1 MIFGV
6 DPGSFLMLYI
16 RGVCEDSTLP
26 FERALEDAFTNE
38 ELLST
43 AKESGFCKRES
54 KLNPFVF
61 FDLMM
66 YDASS
71 VKPKSLNQLSIE
83 ALSVH
88 DIGISKQGM
97 DKRFNEQALGF
108 LKLLIEKQLSVE
120 IGQQIEAGWLS
131 LFNRVVIKDATRFE
145 LPEKY
150 KDQLPG
156 PGGAASKAGACLQ
169 FEYDLK
175 SGRIIDLNLTA
186 ANRPD
191 VRDAVQVLDKVACN
205 DLIIRD
211 LGYFAF
217 NSFLNISSK
226 GGFFVSRVRANVIVY
241 EMKDGKMQQL
251 DFKVLY
257 ERMRKQQ
264 LSRIEKNVFIGNTPK
279 IPVRMIIDLLPDDVY
294 EERIRKTNISHKS
307 KGYNSSEKF
316 KLNSRFNLIITNV
329 PQTVL
334 PMNVVPAL
342 YRIRWQI
349 ELIFKIWKSIIGI
362 HHNRI
367 MKYTRWLCILHFK
380 LLLMIVNWNI
390 VMDKR
395 NRLYKQSG
403 KLLSPN
409 KCFKTLFDNSYRL
422 RDALKHGLKGITNFV
437 KWVERIFREN
447 HWLERKKN
455 KMGLEKICYLLYC
468 KSNIYVYI

>member
-1 MIFGV
+1 M
-6 DPGSFLMLYI
+6 
-16 RGVCEDSTLP
+16 
-26 FERALEDAFTNE
+26 
-38 ELLST
+38 ST
-43 AKESGFCKRES
+43 AKETGFCRRES

-66 YDASS
+66 YDSS
-71 VKPKSLNQLSIE
+71 SAKPKSLNQLAIE
-83 ALSVH
+83 ALSGH

-97 DKRFNEQALGF
+97 DKRFNEQALAF
-108 LKLLIEKQLSVE
+108 LKQLIEKQLSVE
-120 IGQQIEAGWLS
+120 LGQQIEAGWLS
-131 LFNRVVIKDATRFE
+131 LFNRVLIKDATRFE

-156 PGGAASKAGACLQ
+156 SGGSASKAGACLQ

-175 SGRIIDLNLTA
+175 SGSIIDLNLTA

-191 VRDAVQVLDKVACN
+191 VKDAVQVLGNVECN

-217 NSFLNISSK
+217 SAFLNISSK
-226 GGFFVSRVRANVIVY
+226 GGFFVSRVRANAIIY
-241 EMKDGKMQQL
+241 EMKGGEIQQL

-257 ERMRKQQ
+257 ERMKKHQ
-264 LSRIEKNVFIGNTPK
+264 LSRIEKDVFIGNTPK
-279 IPVRMIIDLLPDDVY
+279 IPVRMIIDLLPDAVY
-294 EERIRKTNISHKS
+294 EERIRKTNRSHKR

-316 KLNSRFNLIITNV
+316 KFNSRFNLIITNV
-329 PQTVL
+329 PEDVL
-334 PMNVVPAL
+334 PTDVVPAL

-362 HHNRI
+362 HHNRN

-390 VMDKR
+390 VMAKR
-395 NRLYKQSG
+395 NHIYKQRG
-403 KLLSPN
+403 KLLSLN

-422 RDALKHGLKGITNFV
+422 RDALKKGLKGIVDFI
-437 KWVERIFREN
+437 KWVEKIFREN

-455 KMGLEKICYLLYC
+455 KMGLEKTCYLFYC

>member
-1 MIFGV
+1 M
-6 DPGSFLMLYI
+6 
-16 RGVCEDSTLP
+16 
-26 FERALEDAFTNE
+26 
-38 ELLST
+38 ST
-43 AKESGFCKRES
+43 AKAAGFCKRES
-54 KLNPFVF
+54 KLNPLVF
-61 FDLMM
+61 FDLLM

-71 VKPKSLNQLSIE
+71 AKPKSLNQLSIE
-83 ALSVH
+83 ALSAH
-88 DIGISKQGM
+88 DVGISKQGM

-120 IGQQIEAGWLS
+120 ISQQIEAGWLS

-145 LPEKY
+145 LPEKF

-156 PGGAASKAGACLQ
+156 SGGSASKAGACLQ

-175 SGRIIDLNLTA
+175 SGNIIDLNLTA

-191 VRDAVQVLDKVACN
+191 VKDAVQVLDKVECN

-217 NSFLNISSK
+217 KSFLNISSK
-226 GGFFVSRVRANVIVY
+226 GGFFVSRVRANAIVY
-241 EMKDGKMQQL
+241 EMKGGKIQKL

-257 ERMRKQQ
+257 EWMRNHH

-279 IPVRMIIDLLPDDVY
+279 IPVRMIIDLLPDAVY
-294 EERIRKTNISHKS
+294 EERIRKTNLSHKS
-307 KGYNSSEKF
+307 KGYTSSEKF
-316 KLNSRFNLIITNV
+316 KLNSRFNLFITNV
-329 PQTVL
+329 SQTVL
-334 PMNVVPAL
+334 PIDVVPAL

-395 NRLYKQSG
+395 NRFYKQSG

-422 RDALKHGLKGITNFV
+422 RNALKEGTKGVLNFI
-437 KWVERIFREN
+437 KWVEKVFKGN
-447 HWLERKKN
+447 HWLEKKKN
-455 KMGLEKICYLLYC
+455 KTGLEKICYLLYC
-468 KSNIYVYI
+468 KSNFYVCI

>member
-1 MIFGV
+1 M
-6 DPGSFLMLYI
+6 
-16 RGVCEDSTLP
+16 
-26 FERALEDAFTNE
+26 
-38 ELLST
+38 ST
-43 AKESGFCKRES
+43 AKETGFCRRES

-66 YDASS
+66 YDSS
-71 VKPKSLNQLSIE
+71 SAKPKSLNQLAIE

-97 DKRFNEQALGF
+97 DKRFNEQALAF
-108 LKLLIEKQLSVE
+108 LKHLIEKQLSVE
-120 IGQQIEAGWLS
+120 LGQQIEAGWLS
-131 LFNRVVIKDATRFE
+131 LFNRVLIKDATRFD

-150 KDQLPG
+150 KDHLAG
-156 PGGAASKAGACLQ
+156 SGGSASKAGACLQ

-175 SGRIIDLNLTA
+175 RGSIIDLNLTA
-186 ANRPD
+186 SNRPD
-191 VRDAVQVLDKVACN
+191 VKDAVQVLDNVACN

-217 NSFLNISSK
+217 KSFLNISNK
-226 GGFFVSRVRANVIVY
+226 GAFFISRLRPKTIVY
-241 EMKDGKMQQL
+241 EMENGAMQQL
-251 DFKVLY
+251 NFNVLY
-257 ERMRKQQ
+257 ERMRKHR
-264 LSRIEKNVFIGNTPK
+264 LPRIEKDVFIGNEPK
-279 IPVRMIIDLLPDDVY
+279 IPVRLIIELLPDEIY
-294 EERIRKTNISHKS
+294 EQRIRKSNADHKR

-316 KLNSRFNLIITNV
+316 KLNSRFNFIITNV

-334 PMNVVPAL
+334 PIDVIPAL

-390 VMDKR
+390 VMGKR
-395 NRLYKQSG
+395 NHIYKQRG
-403 KLLSPN
+403 KLLSLN

-422 RDALKHGLKGITNFV
+422 RNALKEGLNGITNFI
-437 KWVERIFREN
+437 KWEEKIFREN

-455 KMGLEKICYLLYC
+455 KMGLEKICYLFYC

>member
-1 MIFGV
+1 M
-6 DPGSFLMLYI
+6 
-16 RGVCEDSTLP
+16 CENETLSLK
-26 FERALEDAFTNE
+26 RSLEDVFTYE

-43 AKESGFCKRES
+43 AKKTGFCRRES

-66 YDASS
+66 YDSS
-71 VKPKSLNQLSIE
+71 SAKPKSLNQLAIE

-97 DKRFNEQALGF
+97 DKRFSEQALAF
-108 LKLLIEKQLSVE
+108 LKHLIEKQLSVE
-120 IGQQIEAGWLS
+120 LGQQIEAGWLS

-145 LPEKY
+145 LPEIY
-150 KDQLPG
+150 KDHLAG
-156 PGGAASKAGACLQ
+156 SGGAASKAGACLQ

-175 SGRIIDLNLTA
+175 SGSIIDLNLTA

-191 VRDAVQVLDKVACN
+191 VRDAVQVLDNVACN

-226 GGFFVSRVRANVIVY
+226 GGFFISRVRANAIVY
-241 EMKDGKMQQL
+241 EMKDEKLQQL

-257 ERMRKQQ
+257 EWMRKHQ
-264 LSRIEKNVFIGNTPK
+264 LSRIEKDVFIGNTPK
-279 IPVRMIIDLLPDDVY
+279 IPVRMIIDLLPDNVY
-294 EERIRKTNISHKS
+294 EERIRKTNRSHNKQ
-307 KGYNSSEKF
+307 GYNSSEKF
-316 KLNSRFNLIITNV
+316 KLRSRFNLVITNV

-334 PMNVVPAL
+334 PTDVIPAL
-342 YRIRWQI
+342 YRMRWQI

-390 VMDKR
+390 VMGKR
-395 NRLYKQSG
+395 NHIYKQKG
-403 KLLSPN
+403 KLLSLN

-422 RDALKHGLKGITNFV
+422 RDAIKNRLNGIANFI
-437 KWVERIFREN
+437 KWVEKIFRVN

-455 KMGLEKICYLLYC
+455 KMGLEKICYLFYC
-468 KSNIYVYI
+468 KSNMYVYI

>member
-1 MIFGV
+1 M
-6 DPGSFLMLYI
+6 
-16 RGVCEDSTLP
+16 EDV
-26 FERALEDAFTNE
+26 FTYE
-38 ELLST
+38 ELMST
-43 AKESGFCKRES
+43 AKVAGFCKRES
-54 KLNPFVF
+54 KLNPLVF

-71 VKPKSLNQLSIE
+71 AKPKSLNQLSIE
-83 ALSVH
+83 ALSAH
-88 DIGISKQGM
+88 DVGISKQGM
-97 DKRFNEQALGF
+97 DKRFNDQALGF

-120 IGQQIEAGWLS
+120 ISQQIEAGWLS

-145 LPEKY
+145 LPEKF

-156 PGGAASKAGACLQ
+156 SGGSASKAGACLQ

-175 SGRIIDLNLTA
+175 SGNIIDLNLTA

-191 VRDAVQVLDKVACN
+191 VKDAVQVLDKVECN

-217 NSFLNISSK
+217 KSFLNISSK
-226 GGFFVSRVRANVIVY
+226 GGFFVSRVRANAIVY
-241 EMKDGKMQQL
+241 EMKGGKIQKL

-257 ERMRKQQ
+257 EWMRNHH

-279 IPVRMIIDLLPDDVY
+279 IPVRMIIDLLPDAVY
-294 EERIRKTNISHKS
+294 EERIRKTNLSHKS
-307 KGYNSSEKF
+307 KGYTSSEKF

-329 PQTVL
+329 SQTVL
-334 PMNVVPAL
+334 PIDVVPAL

-395 NRLYKQSG
+395 NRFYKQSG

-422 RDALKHGLKGITNFV
+422 RNALKEGTKGVLNFI
-437 KWVERIFREN
+437 KWVEKVFKGN
-447 HWLERKKN
+447 HWLEKKKN
-455 KMGLEKICYLLYC
+455 KIGLEKICYLLYC
-468 KSNIYVYI
+468 KSNFYVYI

>member
-1 MIFGV
+1 
-6 DPGSFLMLYI
+6 
-16 RGVCEDSTLP
+16 
-26 FERALEDAFTNE
+26 LEDVFTYE
-38 ELLST
+38 ELMST
-43 AKESGFCKRES
+43 AKETGFCRRES

-66 YDASS
+66 YDSS
-71 VKPKSLNQLSIE
+71 SAKPKSLNQLAIE
-83 ALSVH
+83 ALSVY

-97 DKRFNEQALGF
+97 DKRFNEQALAF
-108 LKLLIEKQLSVE
+108 LKHLIEKQLSVE
-120 IGQQIEAGWLS
+120 LGQQIEAGWLS
-131 LFNRVVIKDATRFE
+131 LFNRVVIKDATRFD
-145 LPEKY
+145 LPEKF
-150 KDQLPG
+150 KDHLAG

-175 SGRIIDLNLTA
+175 SGSIIDLNLTA

-191 VRDAVQVLDKVACN
+191 VKDAVQVLDNVACN

-217 NSFLNISSK
+217 KSFLNISDK
-226 GGFFVSRVRANVIVY
+226 GAFFISRLRPKTIVY
-241 EMKDGKMQQL
+241 EIEKGVMQQL
-251 DFKVLY
+251 NFKVLY
-257 ERMRKQQ
+257 ERMKKHQ
-264 LSRIEKNVFIGNTPK
+264 LPRIEKDVFIGNEPK
-279 IPVRMIIDLLPDDVY
+279 IPVRLIMELLPDEIY
-294 EERIRKTNISHKS
+294 EQRIRKSNADHKR
-307 KGYNSSEKF
+307 KGRNTSEKF
-316 KLNSRFNLIITNV
+316 KFLSRFNFIITNV
-329 PQTVL
+329 PEDVL
-334 PMNVVPAL
+334 PTDVVPAL

-390 VMDKR
+390 VMGKR
-395 NRLYKQSG
+395 NHIYKQRG
-403 KLLSPN
+403 KLLSLN

-422 RDALKHGLKGITNFV
+422 RDALKNGVKGIANFI
-437 KWVERIFREN
+437 KWVEKIFREN

-455 KMGLEKICYLLYC
+455 KIGLEKICYLLYC

>member
-1 MIFGV
+1 
-6 DPGSFLMLYI
+6 
-16 RGVCEDSTLP
+16 
-26 FERALEDAFTNE
+26 
-38 ELLST
+38 
-43 AKESGFCKRES
+43 
-54 KLNPFVF
+54 
-61 FDLMM
+61 MM
-66 YDASS
+66 YDSS
-71 VKPKSLNQLSIE
+71 SAKPKSLNQLAIE
-83 ALSVH
+83 ALSVY

-97 DKRFNEQALGF
+97 DKRFNEQALAF
-108 LKLLIEKQLSVE
+108 LKHLIEKQLSVE
-120 IGQQIEAGWLS
+120 LGQQIEAGWLS
-131 LFNRVVIKDATRFE
+131 LFHRVVIKDATRFD

-150 KDQLPG
+150 KDHLAG

-175 SGRIIDLNLTA
+175 SGSIIDLNLTA

-191 VRDAVQVLDKVACN
+191 VKDAVQVLDNVAFN

-217 NSFLNISSK
+217 KSLLNISNK
-226 GGFFVSRVRANVIVY
+226 GAFFISRLRPKTIVY
-241 EMKDGKMQQL
+241 EMRNGVMQQL
-251 DFKVLY
+251 NFRVLY
-257 ERMRKQQ
+257 ERMRKHQ
-264 LSRIEKNVFIGNTPK
+264 LPRIEKDVFIGNEPK
-279 IPVRMIIDLLPDDVY
+279 IPVRLIMELLPDEIY
-294 EERIRKTNISHKS
+294 EQRIRKSNADHKR
-307 KGYNSSEKF
+307 KGRNTSETFKF
-316 KLNSRFNLIITNV
+316 LSRFNFIITNV
-329 PQTVL
+329 PKDVL
-334 PMNVVPAL
+334 PTDVVPAL

-390 VMDKR
+390 VMNKR
-395 NRLYKQSG
+395 NHIYKQRG
-403 KLLSPN
+403 KLLSLN

-422 RDALKHGLKGITNFV
+422 RDALKNGLKGIANFI
-437 KWVERIFREN
+437 KWVEKIFREN

>member
-1 MIFGV
+1 M
-6 DPGSFLMLYI
+6 
-16 RGVCEDSTLP
+16 
-26 FERALEDAFTNE
+26 
-38 ELLST
+38 ST
-43 AKESGFCKRES
+43 AKAAGFCKRES
-54 KLNPFVF
+54 KLNPLVF

-71 VKPKSLNQLSIE
+71 AKPKSLNQLSIE
-83 ALSVH
+83 ALSAH
-88 DIGISKQGM
+88 DVGISKQGM

-120 IGQQIEAGWLS
+120 ISQQIEAGWLS

-145 LPEKY
+145 LPEKF

-156 PGGAASKAGACLQ
+156 SGGSASKAGACLQ

-175 SGRIIDLNLTA
+175 SGNIIDLNLTA

-191 VRDAVQVLDKVACN
+191 VKDAVQVLDKVECN

-217 NSFLNISSK
+217 KSFLNISSK
-226 GGFFVSRVRANVIVY
+226 GGFFVSRVRANAIVY
-241 EMKDGKMQQL
+241 EMKGGKIQSL

-257 ERMRKQQ
+257 EWMRNQH

-279 IPVRMIIDLLPDDVY
+279 IPVRMIIDLLPDAVY
-294 EERIRKTNISHKS
+294 EERIRKTNLSHKS
-307 KGYNSSEKF
+307 KGYTSSEKF
-316 KLNSRFNLIITNV
+316 KLNSRFNLFITNV
-329 PQTVL
+329 SQTVL
-334 PMNVVPAL
+334 PIDVVPAL

-395 NRLYKQSG
+395 NRFYKQSG

-422 RDALKHGLKGITNFV
+422 RNALKEGTKGVLNFI
-437 KWVERIFREN
+437 KWVEKVFKGN
-447 HWLERKKN
+447 HWLEKKKN
-455 KMGLEKICYLLYC
+455 KTGLEKICYLLYC
-468 KSNIYVYI
+468 KSNFYVYI

>member
-1 MIFGV
+1 M
-6 DPGSFLMLYI
+6 
-16 RGVCEDSTLP
+16 
-26 FERALEDAFTNE
+26 
-38 ELLST
+38 ST
-43 AKESGFCKRES
+43 AKAAGFCKRES
-54 KLNPFVF
+54 KLNPLVF

-71 VKPKSLNQLSIE
+71 AKPKSLNQLSIE
-83 ALSVH
+83 ALSAH
-88 DIGISKQGM
+88 DVGISKQGM

-120 IGQQIEAGWLS
+120 ISQQIEAGWLS

-145 LPEKY
+145 LPEKF

-156 PGGAASKAGACLQ
+156 SGGSASKAGACLQ

-175 SGRIIDLNLTA
+175 SGNIIDLNLTA

-191 VRDAVQVLDKVACN
+191 VKDAVQVLDKVECN

-217 NSFLNISSK
+217 KSFLNISSK
-226 GGFFVSRVRANVIVY
+226 RGFFVSRVRANAIVY
-241 EMKDGKMQQL
+241 EMKGGKIQSL

-257 ERMRKQQ
+257 EWMRNQH

-279 IPVRMIIDLLPDDVY
+279 IPVRMIIDLLPDAVY
-294 EERIRKTNISHKS
+294 EERIRKTNLSHKS
-307 KGYNSSEKF
+307 KGYTSSEKF
-316 KLNSRFNLIITNV
+316 KLNSRFNLFITNV
-329 PQTVL
+329 SQTVL
-334 PMNVVPAL
+334 PIDVVPAL

-395 NRLYKQSG
+395 NRFYKQSG

-422 RDALKHGLKGITNFV
+422 RNALKEGTKGVLNFI
-437 KWVERIFREN
+437 KWVEKVFKGN
-447 HWLERKKN
+447 HWLEKKKN
-455 KMGLEKICYLLYC
+455 KTGLEKICYLLYC
-468 KSNIYVYI
+468 KSNFYVYI

>member
-1 MIFGV
+1 M
-6 DPGSFLMLYI
+6 
-16 RGVCEDSTLP
+16 
-26 FERALEDAFTNE
+26 
-38 ELLST
+38 ST
-43 AKESGFCKRES
+43 AKAAGFCKRES
-54 KLNPFVF
+54 KLNPLVF

-71 VKPKSLNQLSIE
+71 AKPKSLNQLSIE
-83 ALSVH
+83 ALSAH
-88 DIGISKQGM
+88 DVGISKQGM

-120 IGQQIEAGWLS
+120 ISQQIEAGWLS

-145 LPEKY
+145 LPEKF

-156 PGGAASKAGACLQ
+156 SGGSASKAGACLQ

-175 SGRIIDLNLTA
+175 SGNIIDLNLTA

-191 VRDAVQVLDKVACN
+191 VKDAVQVLDKVECN

-217 NSFLNISSK
+217 KSFLNISSK
-226 GGFFVSRVRANVIVY
+226 GGFFVSRVRANAIVY
-241 EMKDGKMQQL
+241 EMKGGKIQKL

-257 ERMRKQQ
+257 EWMRNHH

-279 IPVRMIIDLLPDDVY
+279 IPVRMIIDLLPDAVY
-294 EERIRKTNISHKS
+294 EERIRKTNLSHKS
-307 KGYNSSEKF
+307 KGYTSSEKF

-329 PQTVL
+329 SQTVL
-334 PMNVVPAL
+334 PIDVVPAL

-395 NRLYKQSG
+395 NRFYKQSG

-409 KCFKTLFDNSYRL
+409 KCFKTLFDNRYRL
-422 RDALKHGLKGITNFV
+422 RNALKEGTKGVLNFI
-437 KWVERIFREN
+437 KWVEKVFKGN
-447 HWLERKKN
+447 HWLEKKKN
-455 KMGLEKICYLLYC
+455 KTGLEKICYLLYC
-468 KSNIYVYI
+468 KSNFYVYI

>member
-1 MIFGV
+1 M
-6 DPGSFLMLYI
+6 
-16 RGVCEDSTLP
+16 
-26 FERALEDAFTNE
+26 
-38 ELLST
+38 ST
-43 AKESGFCKRES
+43 AKAAGFCKRES
-54 KLNPFVF
+54 KLNPLVF

-71 VKPKSLNQLSIE
+71 AKPKSLNQLSIE
-83 ALSVH
+83 ALSAH
-88 DIGISKQGM
+88 DVGISKQGM

-120 IGQQIEAGWLS
+120 ISQQIEAGWLS

-145 LPEKY
+145 LPEKF

-156 PGGAASKAGACLQ
+156 SGGSASKAGACLQ

-175 SGRIIDLNLTA
+175 SGNIIDLNLTA

-191 VRDAVQVLDKVACN
+191 VKDAVQVLDKVECN

-217 NSFLNISSK
+217 KSFLNISSK
-226 GGFFVSRVRANVIVY
+226 GGFFVSRVRANAIVY
-241 EMKDGKMQQL
+241 EMKGGKIQKL

-257 ERMRKQQ
+257 EWMRNHY

-279 IPVRMIIDLLPDDVY
+279 IPVRMIIDLLPDAVY
-294 EERIRKTNISHKS
+294 EERIRKTNLSHKS
-307 KGYNSSEKF
+307 KGYTSSEKF
-316 KLNSRFNLIITNV
+316 KLNSRFNLFITNV
-329 PQTVL
+329 SQTVL
-334 PMNVVPAL
+334 PIDVVPAL

-395 NRLYKQSG
+395 NRFYKQSG

-422 RDALKHGLKGITNFV
+422 RNALKEGTKGVLNFI
-437 KWVERIFREN
+437 KWVEKVFKGN
-447 HWLERKKN
+447 HWLEKKKN
-455 KMGLEKICYLLYC
+455 KTGLEKICYLLYC
-468 KSNIYVYI
+468 KSNFYVCI

>member
-1 MIFGV
+1 M
-6 DPGSFLMLYI
+6 
-16 RGVCEDSTLP
+16 
-26 FERALEDAFTNE
+26 
-38 ELLST
+38 ST
-43 AKESGFCKRES
+43 AKETGFCRRES

-66 YDASS
+66 YDSS
-71 VKPKSLNQLSIE
+71 SAKPKSLNQLAIE

-97 DKRFNEQALGF
+97 DKRFNEQALAF
-108 LKLLIEKQLSVE
+108 LKHLIEKQLSVE
-120 IGQQIEAGWLS
+120 LGQQIEAGWLS
-131 LFNRVVIKDATRFE
+131 LFNRVLIKDATRFD

-150 KDQLPG
+150 KDHLAG
-156 PGGAASKAGACLQ
+156 SGGSASKAGACLQ

-175 SGRIIDLNLTA
+175 RGSIIDLNLTA
-186 ANRPD
+186 SNRPD
-191 VRDAVQVLDKVACN
+191 VKDAVQVLDNVACN

-217 NSFLNISSK
+217 KSFLNISNK
-226 GGFFVSRVRANVIVY
+226 GAFFISRLRPKTIVY
-241 EMKDGKMQQL
+241 EMENGAMQQL
-251 DFKVLY
+251 NFNVLY
-257 ERMRKQQ
+257 ERMRKHR
-264 LSRIEKNVFIGNTPK
+264 LPRIEKDVFIGNEPK
-279 IPVRMIIDLLPDDVY
+279 IPVRLIIELLPDEIY
-294 EERIRKTNISHKS
+294 EQRIRKSNADHKR

-316 KLNSRFNLIITNV
+316 KLNSRFNFIITNV

-334 PMNVVPAL
+334 PIDVIPAL

-390 VMDKR
+390 VMGKR
-395 NRLYKQSG
+395 NHIYKQRG
-403 KLLSPN
+403 KLLSLN

-422 RDALKHGLKGITNFV
+422 RNALKEGLNGITNFI
-437 KWVERIFREN
+437 KWEEKIFREN

-455 KMGLEKICYLLYC
+455 KIGLEKICYLLYC

>member
-1 MIFGV
+1 
-6 DPGSFLMLYI
+6 
-16 RGVCEDSTLP
+16 
-26 FERALEDAFTNE
+26 LEDVFTSE
-38 ELLST
+38 ELMST
-43 AKESGFCKRES
+43 AKETGFCRRES

-66 YDASS
+66 YDSS
-71 VKPKSLNQLSIE
+71 SAKPKSLNQLAIE

-97 DKRFNEQALGF
+97 DKRFNEQALAF
-108 LKLLIEKQLSVE
+108 LKHLIEKQLSVE
-120 IGQQIEAGWLS
+120 LGQQIEAGWLS
-131 LFNRVVIKDATRFE
+131 LFNRVLIKDATRFD

-150 KDQLPG
+150 KDHLAG
-156 PGGAASKAGACLQ
+156 SGGSASKAGACLQ

-175 SGRIIDLNLTA
+175 RGSIIDLNLTA
-186 ANRPD
+186 SNRPD
-191 VRDAVQVLDKVACN
+191 VKDAVQVLDNVACN

-217 NSFLNISSK
+217 KSFLNISNK
-226 GGFFVSRVRANVIVY
+226 GAFFISRLRPKTIVY
-241 EMKDGKMQQL
+241 EMENGAMQQL
-251 DFKVLY
+251 NFNVLY
-257 ERMRKQQ
+257 ERMRKHR
-264 LSRIEKNVFIGNTPK
+264 LPRIEKDVFIGNEPK
-279 IPVRMIIDLLPDDVY
+279 IPVRLIIELLPDEIY
-294 EERIRKTNISHKS
+294 EQRIRKSNADHKR

-316 KLNSRFNLIITNV
+316 KLNSRFNFIITNV

-334 PMNVVPAL
+334 PIDVIPAL

-390 VMDKR
+390 VMGKR
-395 NRLYKQSG
+395 NHIYKQRG
-403 KLLSPN
+403 KLLSLN

-422 RDALKHGLKGITNFV
+422 RNALKEGLNGITNFI
-437 KWVERIFREN
+437 KWEEKIFREN

-455 KMGLEKICYLLYC
+455 KMGLEKICYLFYC

>member
-1 MIFGV
+1 
-6 DPGSFLMLYI
+6 
-16 RGVCEDSTLP
+16 
-26 FERALEDAFTNE
+26 LEDVFTSE
-38 ELLST
+38 ELIST
-43 AKESGFCKRES
+43 AKETGFCRRES

-66 YDASS
+66 YDSS
-71 VKPKSLNQLSIE
+71 SAKPKSLNQLAIE
-83 ALSVH
+83 ALSGH

-97 DKRFNEQALGF
+97 NKRFNEQALAF
-108 LKLLIEKQLSVE
+108 IKQLIEKQLSVE
-120 IGQQIEAGWLS
+120 LGQQIEAGWLS
-131 LFNRVVIKDATRFE
+131 LFNRVLIKDATRFE

-156 PGGAASKAGACLQ
+156 SGGSASKAGACLQ

-175 SGRIIDLNLTA
+175 SGNIIDLNLTA

-191 VRDAVQVLDKVACN
+191 VKDAVQVLDNVECN

-217 NSFLNISSK
+217 SSFLNISSK
-226 GGFFVSRVRANVIVY
+226 GGFFVSRVRANAIIY
-241 EMKDGKMQQL
+241 EMKGGKIQQL

-257 ERMRKQQ
+257 ERMKKHQ
-264 LSRIEKNVFIGNTPK
+264 LSRIEKDVFIGNTPK
-279 IPVRMIIDLLPDDVY
+279 IPVRMIIDLLPDAVY
-294 EERIRKTNISHKS
+294 EERIRKTNRSHKR

-329 PQTVL
+329 SEDVL
-334 PMNVVPAL
+334 PTDVLPTL

-362 HHNRI
+362 HHNRN

-390 VMDKR
+390 VMGKR
-395 NRLYKQSG
+395 NHIYMQRG
-403 KLLSPN
+403 RLLSLN

-422 RDALKHGLKGITNFV
+422 RDALKKGLNGIVDFI
-437 KWVERIFREN
+437 KWVEKIFREN
-447 HWLERKKN
+447 HWLERKK
-455 KMGLEKICYLLYC
+455 KKIGLEEICYLYYC

>member
-1 MIFGV
+1 
-6 DPGSFLMLYI
+6 MLYI
-16 RGVCEDSTLP
+16 RGICENSTLSI
-26 FERALEDAFTNE
+26 ERSLEDVFTYE
-38 ELLST
+38 ELMST
-43 AKESGFCKRES
+43 AKAAGFCKRES
-54 KLNPFVF
+54 KLNPLVF

-71 VKPKSLNQLSIE
+71 AKPKSLNQLSIE
-83 ALSVH
+83 ALSAH
-88 DIGISKQGM
+88 DVGISKQGM

-120 IGQQIEAGWLS
+120 ISQQIEAGWLS

-145 LPEKY
+145 LPEKF

-156 PGGAASKAGACLQ
+156 SGGSASKAGACLQ

-175 SGRIIDLNLTA
+175 SGNIIDLNLTA

-191 VRDAVQVLDKVACN
+191 VKDAVQVLDKVECN

-217 NSFLNISSK
+217 KSFLNISSK
-226 GGFFVSRVRANVIVY
+226 GGFFVSRVRANAIVY
-241 EMKDGKMQQL
+241 EMKGGKIQKL

-257 ERMRKQQ
+257 EWMRNQH

-279 IPVRMIIDLLPDDVY
+279 IPVRMIIDLLPDAVY
-294 EERIRKTNISHKS
+294 EERIRKTNLSHKS
-307 KGYNSSEKF
+307 KGYTSSEKF

-329 PQTVL
+329 SQTVL
-334 PMNVVPAL
+334 PIDVVPAL

-395 NRLYKQSG
+395 NRFYKQSG

-422 RDALKHGLKGITNFV
+422 RNAFKEGTKGVLNFI
-437 KWVERIFREN
+437 KWVEKVFKGN
-447 HWLERKKN
+447 HWLEKKKN
-455 KMGLEKICYLLYC
+455 KTGLEKICYLLYC
-468 KSNIYVYI
+468 KSNFYVYI

>member
-1 MIFGV
+1 
-6 DPGSFLMLYI
+6 
-16 RGVCEDSTLP
+16 
-26 FERALEDAFTNE
+26 LEDVFTSE
-38 ELLST
+38 ELMST
-43 AKESGFCKRES
+43 AKKTGFCRRES

-66 YDASS
+66 YDSS
-71 VKPKSLNQLSIE
+71 SAKPKSLNQLAIE

-97 DKRFNEQALGF
+97 DKRFSEQALAF
-108 LKLLIEKQLSVE
+108 LKHLIEKQLSVE
-120 IGQQIEAGWLS
+120 LGQQIEAGWLS

-145 LPEKY
+145 LPEIY
-150 KDQLPG
+150 KDHLAG
-156 PGGAASKAGACLQ
+156 SGGAASKAGACLQ

-175 SGRIIDLNLTA
+175 SGSIIDLNLTA

-191 VRDAVQVLDKVACN
+191 VRDAVQVLDNVACN

-226 GGFFVSRVRANVIVY
+226 GGFFISRVRANAIVY
-241 EMKDGKMQQL
+241 EMKNGKLQQL

-257 ERMRKQQ
+257 ERMRKHR
-264 LSRIEKNVFIGNTPK
+264 LSRIEKDVFIGNTPK
-279 IPVRMIIDLLPDDVY
+279 IPVRVIIDLLPDNAY
-294 EERIRKTNISHKS
+294 EERIRKTNRSHNKQ
-307 KGYNSSEKF
+307 GYNSSEKY
-316 KLNSRFNLIITNV
+316 KLRSRFNLVITNV
-329 PQTVL
+329 PQAIL
-334 PMNVVPAL
+334 PTDVVPAL

-390 VMDKR
+390 VMGKR
-395 NRLYKQSG
+395 NHIYKQRG
-403 KLLSPN
+403 KLLSLN

-422 RDALKHGLKGITNFV
+422 RDALKEGLNGITIFI
-437 KWVERIFREN
+437 KWVEKIFREN

-455 KMGLEKICYLLYC
+455 KMGLEKICYLFYC

>member
-1 MIFGV
+1 
-6 DPGSFLMLYI
+6 ML
-16 RGVCEDSTLP
+16 
-26 FERALEDAFTNE
+26 
-38 ELLST
+38 T
-43 AKESGFCKRES
+43 AKETGFCRRKS

-66 YDASS
+66 YDSS
-71 VKPKSLNQLSIE
+71 SAKPKSLNQLAIE

-97 DKRFNEQALGF
+97 DKKFSEQALTF
-108 LKLLIEKQLSVE
+108 LKHLIEKQLSVE
-120 IGQQIEAGWLS
+120 LGQQIEAGWLS
-131 LFNRVVIKDATRFE
+131 LFNRVIIKDATRFE
-145 LPEKY
+145 LPESY
-150 KDQLPG
+150 KDYLPG
-156 PGGAASKAGACLQ
+156 SGGAASKAGACLQ

-175 SGRIIDLNLTA
+175 SGSIIDLNLTA

-191 VRDAVQVLDKVACN
+191 VRDAVQVLDNVACN

-226 GGFFVSRVRANVIVY
+226 GGFFISRVRANAIVY
-241 EMKDGKMQQL
+241 EMKDGKLQQL

-257 ERMRKQQ
+257 ERMKKHQ
-264 LSRIEKNVFIGNTPK
+264 LSRIEKDVFIGNTPK
-279 IPVRMIIDLLPDDVY
+279 IPVRMIIDLLPDAVY
-294 EERIRKTNISHKS
+294 EERIRKTNRSHNKQ
-307 KGYNSSEKF
+307 GYNSSEKF
-316 KLNSRFNLIITNV
+316 KLRSRFNLVITNV

-334 PMNVVPAL
+334 PTDVIPAL

-349 ELIFKIWKSIIGI
+349 ELIFKIWKSVIGI

-390 VMDKR
+390 VMGKR
-395 NRLYKQSG
+395 NHIYKQRG
-403 KLLSPN
+403 KILSLN

-422 RDALKHGLKGITNFV
+422 RNAIKKGLKGIADFI
-437 KWVERIFREN
+437 KWVEKIFKEN
-447 HWLERKKN
+447 HWLEKKKN
-455 KMGLEKICYLLYC
+455 KIGLEKICYLLYC

>member
-1 MIFGV
+1 M
-6 DPGSFLMLYI
+6 
-16 RGVCEDSTLP
+16 
-26 FERALEDAFTNE
+26 
-38 ELLST
+38 ST
-43 AKESGFCKRES
+43 AKETGFCRRES

-66 YDASS
+66 YDSS
-71 VKPKSLNQLSIE
+71 SAKPKSLNQLAIE
-83 ALSVH
+83 ALSVY

-97 DKRFNEQALGF
+97 DKRFNEQALAF
-108 LKLLIEKQLSVE
+108 LKHLIEKQLSVE
-120 IGQQIEAGWLS
+120 LGQQIEAGWLS
-131 LFNRVVIKDATRFE
+131 LFNRVVIKDATRFD

-150 KDQLPG
+150 KDHLAG

-175 SGRIIDLNLTA
+175 SGSIIDLNLTA

-191 VRDAVQVLDKVACN
+191 VKDAVQVLDNVAFN

-217 NSFLNISSK
+217 KSLLNISNK
-226 GGFFVSRVRANVIVY
+226 GAFFISRLRPKTIVY
-241 EMKDGKMQQL
+241 EMRNGVMQQL
-251 DFKVLY
+251 NFKVLY
-257 ERMRKQQ
+257 ERMRKHQ
-264 LSRIEKNVFIGNTPK
+264 LPRIEKDVFIGNEPK
-279 IPVRMIIDLLPDDVY
+279 IPVRLIMELLPDEIY
-294 EERIRKTNISHKS
+294 EQRIRKSNADHKR
-307 KGYNSSEKF
+307 KGRNTSEKF
-316 KLNSRFNLIITNV
+316 KFLSRFNFIITNV
-329 PQTVL
+329 PKDVL
-334 PMNVVPAL
+334 PTDVVPAL

-395 NRLYKQSG
+395 NHIYKQRG
-403 KLLSPN
+403 KLLSLN

-422 RDALKHGLKGITNFV
+422 RDALKNGLKGIANFI
-437 KWVERIFREN
+437 KWVEKIFREN